1 MGVQAVR
8 LVVLLLS
15 LGTLVLYGRAIAG
28 LWGHM
33 IGHPRPGMIIYG
45 LIGGTVTSVLALLL
59 WRKRIKELDWISE
72 EEDRRS

>member
-1 MGVQAVR
+1 VQAMR

-33 IGHPRPGMIIYG
+33 TGHPGPGMIAYG
-45 LIGGTVTSVLALLL
+45 LIGGTVSAVLALLL
-59 WRKRIKELDWISE
+59 WRKRIKELDWVSE
-72 EEDRRS
+72 EEDRQP

>member
-1 MGVQAVR
+1 
-8 LVVLLLS
+8 
-15 LGTLVLYGRAIAG
+15 
-28 LWGHM
+28 
-33 IGHPRPGMIIYG
+33 MIIYG